1 MLSSDDRQALLTLAR
16 RVIEATARRESGSIS
31 RPGGSTILDEPRG
44 AFVTL
49 HEGGAL
55 RGCIGYVE
63 PTEPLWQVVAHAA
76 EAACTRDPRFAPDR
90 RFAPPPR
97 PTGPTGLAPRIVIRS
112 PIGMALPLNRY
123 VVDSRYA
130 PPALLY
136 QTLSAPP
143 VFDIGRRRYGIEEV
157 MRSER
162 LRAWMPRIDLD
173 TITFGFNSAYVPDAQ
188 LGRLDFL
195 ADAILRIINE
205 RPNEIFLLEG
215 HTDAPGSEIYNLQL
229 SEARAL
235 SVKYALVDAYGIPER
250 NLVTAGYGEEFLKVL
265 TEGPEQL
272 NRRVTLRRITPLVSR

>member
-1 MLSSDDRQALLTLAR
+1 
-16 RVIEATARRESGSIS
+16 
-31 RPGGSTILDEPRG
+31 
-44 AFVTL
+44 
-49 HEGGAL
+49 
-55 RGCIGYVE
+55 
-63 PTEPLWQVVAHAA
+63 
-76 EAACTRDPRFAPDR
+76 
-90 RFAPPPR
+90 
-97 PTGPTGLAPRIVIRS
+97 
-112 PIGMALPLNRY
+112 
-123 VVDSRYA
+123 
-130 PPALLY
+130 
-136 QTLSAPP
+136 
-143 VFDIGRRRYGIEEV
+143 